1 MAKCSYCGQEGHNR
15 LKCPVEPRDKIK
27 EAVEEA
33 LKKVAQFT
41 VISSIIG
48 GCFTL
53 AVSLIENHGVL
64 TPDFSLGFV
73 VGLAVGA
80 GIGFGFGILFV
91 LKGFFESG
99 FFEKVIA
106 WFKKT

>member
-1 MAKCSYCGQEGHNR
+1 MAKCSECGQEGHNIS
-15 LKCPVEPRDKIK
+15 KCPIRKEREKK

-33 LKKVAQFT
+33 LKQVAQFT

-73 VGLAVGA
+73 VGLAVGT
-80 GIGFGFGILFV
+80 GFGFGFGILYV
-91 LKGFFESG
+91 LNGFFNRL
-99 FFEKVIA
+99 VTR
-106 WFKKT
+106 FKKADA